1 MNTIII
7 ESKLSLEDYRK
18 VNLQLIYKRWSVIFM
33 TVLGFIML
41 FFTILILII
50 LPDTTIT
57 IACIA
62 VVGMIYILLYPVLT
76 YFSSK
81 SNYASQKRIGEAV
94 TYTFDDETI
103 RSKGESFESTFTWD
117 KVYRISQT
125 KQFLLLWESKVTA
138 HIVPLKYCSAEQ
150 LNAIRTI
157 ASKYKNIK
165 QK

>member
-18 VNLQLIYKRWSVIFM
+18 LSFQLLYKRWSIIFV
-33 TVLGFIML
+33 TVWGFIML
-41 FFTILILII
+41 FFPFLILTILPGARIN
-50 LPDTTIT
+50 
-57 IACIA
+57 IACL
-62 VVGMIYILLYPVLT
+62 VVGMIFILLYPILT

-81 SNYASQKRIGEAV
+81 SNYAAQKRIGEAV

-138 HIVPLKYCSAEQ
+138 HIIPLRYCSAEQ
-150 LNAIRTI
+150 LNAIRAV